1 MEHNGWPNKG
11 TWAVSLYCE
20 SLEDV
25 YAAKEYLEDIA
36 ADLPLM
42 ASDLLTWAIALVDWY
57 RLEQVFAP
65 DAADD
70 DDDDD
75 DAADDDNDND

>member
-1 MEHNGWPNKG
+1 MEYNGWPNKG

-36 ADLPLM
+36 ANLPLM

-57 RLEQVFAP
+57 RLEQVFTP
-65 DAADD
+65 DETDK
-70 DDDDD
+70 
-75 DAADDDNDND
+75 DDDNDETD